1 MDVDSSTKA
10 TLTPPRSVAI
20 ISFPVSPS
28 LLSVS
33 VSAIMY
39 ASAVVVS
46 YDYNADANDCI
57 DVGLCIGLKVAYWL
71 WLTGQPSNV
80 G

>member
-1 MDVDSSTKA
+1 
-10 TLTPPRSVAI
+10 
-20 ISFPVSPS
+20 
-28 LLSVS
+28 
-33 VSAIMY
+33 MY

-71 WLTGQPSNV
+71 WLTGQPSKCRLTFAMTFANV
-80 G
+80 A